1 MSSTSY
7 NYECT
12 YTCACIIHILYKQCN
27 LDAIIYNK
35 ITSIVNVIRLKLFTL
50 ISIVYKYGT
59 VYYNIYTCIYIIII
73 PDWKRHAYNYGGYIY
88 ILMV

>member
-1 MSSTSY
+1 MHMY
-7 NYECT
+7 IFCKNGVIY
-12 YTCACIIHILYKQCN
+12 

-59 VYYNIYTCIYIIII
+59 IFNVDLN
-73 PDWKRHAYNYGGYIY
+73 WKRHGYTEG
-88 ILMV
+88 ILME